1 MRILLAAAECS
12 PLARTGGL
20 GEAVAGLGAGLR
32 RMGVE
37 ATAVIPGYRHLAGLG
52 EPAGRA
58 PGPAAGLRRVDAGE
72 LPVLLVDDPESF
84 DRPGIYGSEP
94 GSGYDDQWR
103 RFGRFST
110 AVREMAAGYDLLHL
124 HDGHCGP
131 AALSAPVP
139 TVFTIHN
146 AAYSILGPLRETARL
161 VGATAEERAPGGAL
175 EWFGRANFLKAGA
188 AGAGAVT
195 AVSPAFARDL
205 MTDPEA
211 SGGLDGVLAAR
222 GSPVTGILNGID
234 SDSWDPARDPALP
247 AFFSKGRLTG
257 RAEARR
263 ALLERA
269 GLEEGEMVLGAVTR
283 MTGQKG
289 IDLLHPVMDDLTAEG
304 LRFAF
309 VGGGDLEGMVDG
321 WAERHPGAVRRLPYE
336 ENLARLA
343 CAGSDAFLMPSR
355 FEPCGL
361 GQMYAMRYGAPP
373 IARLTGGLADTV
385 FDLDEHPERA
395 TGFGFRSP
403 QPESLAKTIRRA
415 RRVFQ
420 RHRSEWRRL
429 QRNGMS
435 ADFSWTA
442 PAAQYAALYQDLIA

>member
-1 MRILLAAAECS
+1 MRVLLASAECS

-37 ATAVIPGYRHLAGLG
+37 ATAVIPGYRHLTGLG

-58 PGPAAGLRRVDAGE
+58 PGPAAGLRRTESGE

-84 DRPGIYGSEP
+84 DRPGIYGPEP
-94 GSGYDDQWR
+94 GSGYEDQWR
-103 RFGRFST
+103 RFGRFSA
-110 AVREMAAGYDLLHL
+110 AVREMSAGYDLLHL

-139 TVFTIHN
+139 TVFTVHN
-146 AAYSILGPLRETARL
+146 GAYFILGPLRETSRL
-161 VGATAEERAPGGAL
+161 MGATAGERSPGGEL
-175 EWFGRANFLKAGA
+175 EWFGKANFLKAGV

-195 AVSPAFARDL
+195 AVSPAYAREL
-205 MTDPEA
+205 MTDTEA
-211 SGGLDGVLAAR
+211 SGGLLGVLTYR
-222 GSPVTGILNGID
+222 ESPVTGILNGID
-234 SDSWDPARDPALP
+234 TDSWDPERDPALP
-247 AFFSKGRLTG
+247 AVFSKERLAG

-263 ALLERA
+263 ALLERT
-269 GLEEGEMVLGAVTR
+269 GLEDGEMVLGAVTR
-283 MTGQKG
+283 ISGQKG
-289 IDLLHPVMDDLTAEG
+289 IYLLHPLIDDLTAEG
-304 LRFAF
+304 LRFVF
-309 VGGGDLEGMVDG
+309 VGGGDMEWMADE

-336 ENLARLA
+336 EGLARLT
-343 CAGSDAFLMPSR
+343 CAGADAFLMPSH

-373 IARLTGGLADTV
+373 IVRLTGGLADTV

-395 TGFGFRSP
+395 TGFGFRTL

-415 RRVFQ
+415 LRVFQ
-420 RHRSEWRRL
+420 RHPSEWQRL

-442 PAAQYAALYQDLIA
+442 PAAQYAALYQTLLA